1 MALTAKQ
8 KEGLELL
15 CEASDATNWAH
26 GSTELGS
33 FASVAVLTKIFEN
46 LLADPEK
53 PSNRKLRTSNGQVKA
68 LIATAGVHELLIG
81 SGFVEEQ
88 YTDGSPSVMIA
99 QTVDKAVVQAGL
111 ERLQQLQRL
120 QIVASRELGERGVRG
135 EPMQPSVLAD
145 TADTAARVSGT
156 PTEAAPVEATP
167 TEAAPAETAPTE
179 AAPAEAAPTEHGAH
193 GDVGH
198 VALIEPPPS
207 SLDDSEEPKPGT
219 AEWFA
224 CHMLGGKR
232 AAPSK
237 EDEAE
242 TAEEEERAISPS
254 HRLLRGRGGITSAA
268 LDSIQRHIQTFAS
281 SGIVDLSERGLTVL
295 TPEVLD
301 VGLLKGHAVDIFEL
315 DLHSNYLVQVHR
327 RLLQPLIGLRTLN
340 LSHNGFSE
348 LPEVSRP
355 VSK

>member
-1 MALTAKQ
+1 MALTEMALTAKQ

-15 CEASDATNWAH
+15 CETSDATNWAH

-145 TADTAARVSGT
+145 TAARVSG
-156 PTEAAPVEATP
+156 TP

-179 AAPAEAAPTEHGAH
+179 AAPAEAAPAEHGAH

-198 VALIEPPPS
+198 VTLIEPPPS

>member
-1 MALTAKQ
+1 MALTEMALTAKQ

-15 CEASDATNWAH
+15 CETSDATNWAH

-145 TADTAARVSGT
+145 TAARVSG
-156 PTEAAPVEATP
+156 TP

-207 SLDDSEEPKPGT
+207 SLDESEEPKPGT

>member
-1 MALTAKQ
+1 MALAAKQ

-15 CEASDATNWAH
+15 CETSDATNWAH

-167 TEAAPAETAPTE
+167 TEAAPAE
-179 AAPAEAAPTEHGAH
+179 AAPTEHGAH

-207 SLDDSEEPKPGT
+207 SLDESEEPKPGT

-242 TAEEEERAISPS
+242 TAEEEERVISPS

-340 LSHNGFSE
+340 LSHNGFPE

>member
-15 CEASDATNWAH
+15 CETSDATNWAH

-145 TADTAARVSGT
+145 TAARVSG
-156 PTEAAPVEATP
+156 TP